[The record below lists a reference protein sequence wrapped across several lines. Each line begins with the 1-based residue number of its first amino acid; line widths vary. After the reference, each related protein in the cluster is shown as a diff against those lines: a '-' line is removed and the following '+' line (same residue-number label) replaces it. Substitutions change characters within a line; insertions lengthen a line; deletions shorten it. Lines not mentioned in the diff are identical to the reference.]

1 MLLFSYEAST
11 SWTRLTPGFSVHYLN
26 WSLTHE
32 YLVESFWIAFL
43 LIFRSYGSA
52 ASISQAVWYNQT
64 YTRCPWNHDA
74 LHSDEQTARC
84 TLLFA
89 CKQVLHTCERK
100 KKYKHTVYGFN
111 LKREYFYCRDL
122 KLSGPHMKEI
132 CQHDSL
138 GLNCPDVNYKAEC
151 FC

>member
-1 MLLFSYEAST
+1 MDQQHPFLRLFDTIRPTRGVHGTTTLCIVMSKRPVARSSLPAS
-11 SWTRLTPGFSVHYLN
+11 RY
-26 WSLTHE
+26 
-32 YLVESFWIAFL
+32 
-43 LIFRSYGSA
+43 
-52 ASISQAVWYNQT
+52 SI
-64 YTRCPWNHDA
+64 P
-74 LHSDEQTARC
+74 AR
-84 TLLFA
+84 
-89 CKQVLHTCERK
+89 E